1 MKAVFVIPEKI
12 VLSILLAAVLLT
24 VAGCPGASTEKAT
37 LKSKVFVNLP
47 IERTGADI
55 NFKYDAPE
63 TCTIEVEGPS
73 EVIDA
78 MTTDHL
84 SARINVE
91 GLSPGT
97 HGPIKVLYDIPEGI
111 TLVSLD
117 PSEVTL
123 NIELSSVEK
132 ELKDVVIEI
141 TGTSV
146 GLSYDIFP
154 TKCNVLVVGPAD
166 LMENVNPQA
175 LKAFV
180 DVTGLEIGNYVRDIQ
195 VTVLPDG
202 VSLIGTTPG
211 VILMTIDVSRETPA

>member
-1 MKAVFVIPEKI
+1 MKAVAVIQAKI
-12 VLSILLAAVLLT
+12 ILSILLATVLLT
-24 VAGCPGASTEKAT
+24 VAGCPGASTEKVT
-37 LKSKVFVNLP
+37 LKSKVFVNFP

-55 NFKYDAPE
+55 NFNYIAPE
-63 TCTIEVEGPS
+63 SCTIEVEGPS
-73 EVIDA
+73 EIIDA
-78 MTTDHL
+78 MNTDHL

-97 HGPIKVLYDIPEGI
+97 HGPIKVLLDIPDGI

-123 NIELSSVEK
+123 NVELSSVER
-132 ELKDVVIEI
+132 EMKDIVIEM
-141 TGTSV
+141 TGRSE

-166 LMENVNPQA
+166 LMDNLNPQA

-180 DVTGLEIGNYVRDIQ
+180 DVTGLELGNYVRDIQ

-202 VSLIGTTPG
+202 VSFIGTTPG
-211 VILMTIDVSRETPA
+211 VVLMTIDVSRETPV